1 MRNGYLKDQNV
12 CITQLDKEIHLNAY
26 YYQIDET
33 VKKLSFVFV
42 VCSVDNYGDQYL
54 KNKKNIENSRGS
66 LTKERLFKYLNS
78 RAKKNVHHYV
88 IPAYIVIFK
97 IE

>member
-12 CITQLDKEIHLNAY
+12 CITQLDKEIHLNVY

-54 KNKKNIENSRGS
+54 KNKKNIEDSRGS

-78 RAKKNVHHYV
+78 LAKKNVHRYV
-88 IPAYIVIFK
+88 IPAYLVIFT